1 MAMKETSHQNLVLPT
16 QQQLLVNLNREVLF
30 TEIFSVDLKL
40 VVCQLLPKDSI
51 GQYVKMSSVSFH
63 WDR

>member
-16 QQQLLVNLNREVLF
+16 QQQLFVNLNRGVLL
-30 TEIFSVDLKL
+30 TEILSVDLKL
-40 VVCQLLPKDSI
+40 VVCQLLPKNSI
-51 GQYVKMSSVSFH
+51 GQYVKMSSVSFY